1 MTTPKTSVTP
11 STLTLDMNDSR
22 TLTQRRG
29 TLKGKL
35 TLFAKYV
42 ATLNQANLT
51 NIQKVELQLRINN
64 AASYYQDFDVVQTR
78 IEELADPSDLP
89 KHLDYREEFE
99 GQYYQTVAAA
109 SELADVGNSLVV
121 ANGSAAAPASTDS
134 VGYKVKLPTISLP
147 TFDGSYEHWL
157 GFRDTYTSLI
167 HDSKDLGAIQKFHY
181 LRAALTGTALQVI
194 KSLEFS
200 AENYTTAWEL
210 LENRFNNHRLLTHN
224 YVKSLFNTQS
234 LNKESATQIRRLIDS
249 VLRSLRALKT
259 LGEPT
264 DSWDTLVI
272 YLIVTKLDASTEREW
287 EEHKG
292 SINFNRQDST
302 SHIKLTDLITFLQN
316 RADMLESISANHS
329 KNTHSNSHDTKKP
342 SNQSQSH
349 NLNATHS
356 YASSST
362 VSQSHINK
370 SSSKRTSPR
379 ICQMCSANHP
389 LYSCNSFLDLTV
401 PDKVKLIE
409 DKKLCHNCLRAGHTV
424 DNCFFGPCRICQKKH
439 NSLIHS
445 LSSDS
450 DGASASAGNV
460 NNKPPT
466 SAVPATSTHHTLTLN
481 SHTLSPPLK
490 PVLLC
495 TAIAVVADSNN
506 KLHRARV
513 FLDNGSEHSY
523 VAQSF
528 IDKLKTPLVQSTYN
542 ISGLSKLITQT
553 THSCQLNLQSIT
565 GDYHARINCMVLPVL
580 TEPLPTAAISAH
592 SICIPDNIQLA
603 DPNYFKSSDIDILL
617 GGDYFWGLLNKDRIP
632 LAEGPYLQDT
642 KLGWIVVGPIN
653 NKRIKLNKTTCHFTQ
668 TLDAQLKQF
677 WELEEV
683 PKIGDGL
690 TDDERACE
698 QLFASTT
705 QRDKDGRFLVRL
717 PLKESA
723 DALGDTYDIARSRF
737 LSLERKLERLPE
749 HKKMYCDFMR
759 EYIELGHMSLIHT
772 YTKPYCFLVHHSVLK
787 DSLTT
792 RLRVVFNGS
801 MPTSSGKSLND
812 LQLVGPTI
820 QNDIFSILLRFREH
834 RYVACA
840 DVAKMYRQILIQPD
854 QRNLQLILWRE
865 NPSEP
870 LNIYQLNTV
879 TFGTSSGAFLAIRCL
894 NQLAKE
900 CADEA
905 VSRTILEDCYVDDL
919 ITGNNDKHV
928 LIDICEKVTDVL
940 QSGCFPLRKW
950 VFNFDVSQFSSSKI
964 TSRELC
970 LGDNCQSKT
979 LGLGWTNNTDEF
991 HYTAK
996 IQQDNNNEPITKRK
1010 ILSVI
1015 SQMYDPLGLLSPA
1028 IIIAK
1033 ILLQKLWLCRLDWD
1047 SEVPE
1052 DVASAWRTYI
1062 LTHTQHIHSLRI
1074 PRYVMNAYA
1083 HCTQLHFF
1091 CDASQAAYGACAYVR
1106 TLSGDNNEVITVH
1119 LLCSKSKV
1127 APLKSVSIAKLEL
1140 LGALLAARLYSKIM
1154 KSLKV
1159 KFDSVY
1165 FWCDSTIVLGW
1176 IRMSPHTLK
1185 TFVQNRVSEI
1195 NELTGSA
1202 QWLHSEHIRLLHAP
1216 PSLLLATIKDCWW
1229 PLGGTNLAKRVVR
1242 TCVTCIR
1249 MKAKTFAPIMD
1260 PNDLSALTPAH
1271 FLIGRPL
1278 TAPPYKDLT
1287 TETGRLPRYKMLEK
1301 MRQHFWQRWSKQYI
1315 SELQTRTKWQ
1325 THGQDIVHNSLVLVK
1340 EDNLPPLKWRLGRV
1354 VALFTG
1360 NDGVSRVADVKT
1372 ASGVI
1377 RRAFTKL
1384 CPLLMPPESEAA
1396 PTPSTSPQPH

>member
-1 MTTPKTSVTP
+1 M
-11 STLTLDMNDSR
+11 
-22 TLTQRRG
+22 
-29 TLKGKL
+29 
-35 TLFAKYV
+35 
-42 ATLNQANLT
+42 
-51 NIQKVELQLRINN
+51 
-64 AASYYQDFDVVQTR
+64 
-78 IEELADPSDLP
+78 
-89 KHLDYREEFE
+89 
-99 GQYYQTVAAA
+99 
-109 SELADVGNSLVV
+109 
-121 ANGSAAAPASTDS
+121 
-134 VGYKVKLPTISLP
+134 
-147 TFDGSYEHWL
+147 
-157 GFRDTYTSLI
+157 
-167 HDSKDLGAIQKFHY
+167 
-181 LRAALTGTALQVI
+181 
-194 KSLEFS
+194 
-200 AENYTTAWEL
+200 
-210 LENRFNNHRLLTHN
+210 
-224 YVKSLFNTQS
+224 
-234 LNKESATQIRRLIDS
+234 
-249 VLRSLRALKT
+249 
-259 LGEPT
+259 
-264 DSWDTLVI
+264 
-272 YLIVTKLDASTEREW
+272 
-287 EEHKG
+287 
-292 SINFNRQDST
+292 
-302 SHIKLTDLITFLQN
+302 
-316 RADMLESISANHS
+316 
-329 KNTHSNSHDTKKP
+329 
-342 SNQSQSH
+342 
-349 NLNATHS
+349 
-356 YASSST
+356 
-362 VSQSHINK
+362 
-370 SSSKRTSPR
+370 
-379 ICQMCSANHP
+379 
-389 LYSCNSFLDLTV
+389 
-401 PDKVKLIE
+401 
-409 DKKLCHNCLRAGHTV
+409 
-424 DNCFFGPCRICQKKH
+424 
-439 NSLIHS
+439 
-445 LSSDS
+445 
-450 DGASASAGNV
+450 
-460 NNKPPT
+460 
-466 SAVPATSTHHTLTLN
+466 
-481 SHTLSPPLK
+481 
-490 PVLLC
+490 
-495 TAIAVVADSNN
+495 
-506 KLHRARV
+506 
-513 FLDNGSEHSY
+513 
-523 VAQSF
+523 
-528 IDKLKTPLVQSTYN
+528 
-542 ISGLSKLITQT
+542 
-553 THSCQLNLQSIT
+553 
-565 GDYHARINCMVLPVL
+565 
-580 TEPLPTAAISAH
+580 
-592 SICIPDNIQLA
+592 
-603 DPNYFKSSDIDILL
+603 
-617 GGDYFWGLLNKDRIP
+617 
-632 LAEGPYLQDT
+632 
-642 KLGWIVVGPIN
+642 VVGPIN
-653 NKRIKLNKTTCHFTQ
+653 NKRIKSNKTTCHFTQ
-668 TLDAQLKQF
+668 TLDTQLKQF

-723 DALGDTYDIARSRF
+723 DALGDTYDVARSRF
-737 LSLERKLERLPE
+737 LSLERKLERLPDY
-749 HKKMYCDFMR
+749 KKMYCDFMR

-840 DVAKMYRQILIQPD
+840 DVAKMYRQVLIQPD

-865 NPSEP
+865 NPSLP

-900 CADEA
+900 CADEE

-919 ITGNNDKHV
+919 ITGNNDKHA

-996 IQQDNNNEPITKRK
+996 IQQDNNEPITKRK

-1033 ILLQKLWLCRLDWD
+1033 ILLQKLWLCRFDWD

-1052 DVASAWRTYI
+1052 EVASAWRRYI

-1074 PRYVMNAYA
+1074 PRYVMNASA

-1091 CDASQAAYGACAYVR
+1091 CDASQSAYGACAYVR
-1106 TLSGDNNEVITVH
+1106 SLSGHNNEVITVH

-1127 APLKSVSIAKLEL
+1127 APLKSVTIAKLEL
-1140 LGALLAARLYSKIM
+1140 LGALLAARLYAKVI

-1176 IRMSPHTLK
+1176 VRMSPHTLK

-1202 QWLHSEHIRLLHAP
+1202 QWLHVSSKNNAADLVSRGLELDALINNSFWFNGPPFLHEPESDWLPSTLSRTSEIIPAALPEIKTNTISMTSQVNTDVFEFDRFSSFNRLRRAGAYVLRFINNTRIRNKINRKTGPLTVDELDASMQHLARLSQMKSFPVEYDKMINNLPVKHTRGINKLNVFLDTDKLIRVGGRISNATSFSYDKKHPILLCSKHRFTQLLFQSEHIRLLHAP

-1278 TAPPYKDLT
+1278 TAPPCRDLT
-1287 TETGRLPRYKMLEK
+1287 AETGRLPRYETLEK

-1325 THGQDIVHNSLVLVK
+1325 THGQDIVQNSLVLVK

-1360 NDGVSRVADVKT
+1360 HDGVSRVADVKT
-1372 ASGVI
+1372 ASGTI

-1384 CPLLMPPESEAA
+1384 CPLLMTPESEAA
-1396 PTPSTSPQPH
+1396 PAPSTSTQPH

>member
-1 MTTPKTSVTP
+1 MLEKVQRSFTKLPRQLKNKP
-11 STLTLDMNDSR
+11 YEERLKELNLT
-22 TLTQRRG
+22 
-29 TLKGKL
+29 TLKHRRERGDLIETYKILSGHYDLKDFQEMFKRNNNNRLRGHHLKL
-35 TLFAKYV
+35 ERHRAHMSSTCRVVHTAAITSQQRV
-42 ATLNQANLT
+42 SGLN
-51 NIQKVELQLRINN
+51 
-64 AASYYQDFDVVQTR
+64 YFDVVQTR

-109 SELADVGNSLVV
+109 SELADVGNSLAV

-181 LRAALTGTALQVI
+181 LRAALTGTALQ
-194 KSLEFS
+194 
-200 AENYTTAWEL
+200 
-210 LENRFNNHRLLTHN
+210 
-224 YVKSLFNTQS
+224 
-234 LNKESATQIRRLIDS
+234 
-249 VLRSLRALKT
+249 
-259 LGEPT
+259 
-264 DSWDTLVI
+264 
-272 YLIVTKLDASTEREW
+272 
-287 EEHKG
+287 
-292 SINFNRQDST
+292 
-302 SHIKLTDLITFLQN
+302 
-316 RADMLESISANHS
+316 
-329 KNTHSNSHDTKKP
+329 
-342 SNQSQSH
+342 
-349 NLNATHS
+349 
-356 YASSST
+356 
-362 VSQSHINK
+362 
-370 SSSKRTSPR
+370 
-379 ICQMCSANHP
+379 
-389 LYSCNSFLDLTV
+389 
-401 PDKVKLIE
+401 
-409 DKKLCHNCLRAGHTV
+409 
-424 DNCFFGPCRICQKKH
+424 
-439 NSLIHS
+439 
-445 LSSDS
+445 
-450 DGASASAGNV
+450 
-460 NNKPPT
+460 
-466 SAVPATSTHHTLTLN
+466 
-481 SHTLSPPLK
+481 
-490 PVLLC
+490 
-495 TAIAVVADSNN
+495 
-506 KLHRARV
+506 
-513 FLDNGSEHSY
+513 
-523 VAQSF
+523 
-528 IDKLKTPLVQSTYN
+528 
-542 ISGLSKLITQT
+542 
-553 THSCQLNLQSIT
+553 
-565 GDYHARINCMVLPVL
+565 
-580 TEPLPTAAISAH
+580 
-592 SICIPDNIQLA
+592 
-603 DPNYFKSSDIDILL
+603 
-617 GGDYFWGLLNKDRIP
+617 
-632 LAEGPYLQDT
+632 
-642 KLGWIVVGPIN
+642 
-653 NKRIKLNKTTCHFTQ
+653 
-668 TLDAQLKQF
+668 F

-683 PKIGDGL
+683 PKMGDGL

-705 QRDKDGRFLVRL
+705 QRDKDGRFL
-717 PLKESA
+717 
-723 DALGDTYDIARSRF
+723 
-737 LSLERKLERLPE
+737 
-749 HKKMYCDFMR
+749 
-759 EYIELGHMSLIHT
+759 
-772 YTKPYCFLVHHSVLK
+772 
-787 DSLTT
+787 
-792 RLRVVFNGS
+792 
-801 MPTSSGKSLND
+801 
-812 LQLVGPTI
+812 
-820 QNDIFSILLRFREH
+820 
-834 RYVACA
+834 
-840 DVAKMYRQILIQPD
+840 
-854 QRNLQLILWRE
+854 
-865 NPSEP
+865 
-870 LNIYQLNTV
+870 
-879 TFGTSSGAFLAIRCL
+879 
-894 NQLAKE
+894 LAKE

-905 VSRTILEDCYVDDL
+905 VSCTILEDCYVDDL
-919 ITGNNDKHV
+919 ITGNNDKHA

-1106 TLSGDNNEVITVH
+1106 TLSGDNNEVITLH

-1202 QWLHSEHIRLLHAP
+1202 QWLHVSSKNNAADLVSRGLELDALINNSFWFNGPPFLHEPESNWLPSTLSRTSKIIPADLPEIKTNTISMTGQINTDVFQFDRFSSFNRLRRAGAYVLRFVNNTRIKNKINRKTGPLTVDELNASMQQLARRSQMKSFPVEYDKMINNLPVKHTRGINKLNVFLDTDSLIRVGGRISNATSFTYDKKHPILLCSKHRFTQLLFQSEHIRLLHAP

-1287 TETGRLPRYKMLEK
+1287 TETGRLPRYKMLEQ

-1325 THGQDIVHNSLVLVK
+1325 THGQDIIHNSLVLVK

-1360 NDGVSRVADVKT
+1360 NDGVSRIADVKT

-1384 CPLLMPPESEAA
+1384 CPLLMPPESEAT